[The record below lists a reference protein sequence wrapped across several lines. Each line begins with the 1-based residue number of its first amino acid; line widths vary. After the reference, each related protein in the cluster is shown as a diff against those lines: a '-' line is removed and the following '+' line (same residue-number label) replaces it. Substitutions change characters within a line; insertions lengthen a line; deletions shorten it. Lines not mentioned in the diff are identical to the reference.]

1 MATFASPTLAGKSW
15 LNIATGSSC
24 GGTKEISPASH
35 GSKSAKCR
43 GEFLVMLG
51 HYGWI
56 MSMQPINHP
65 DAARHGGRIYVNRKD
80 FRARSEPQ
88 PGDEVEFCV
97 YADESGLGAEDC
109 YVVGEAEP
117 KSVTDGEGW
126 VNTCPAEFQEDVESD
141 DESVDVELYSTEAWH
156 CHCTTFT
163 TPNQQ
168 EWSSFH
174 QIAPLDTHL
183 WQKQSVCAFNTS
195 YFADDSDSDSDDDY
209 MTSRDLLKSHQ
220 LDDSSTQAGDSSDSE
235 SEKRC
240 SGPAVNMA
248 PPGLSPPPGL
258 APPPGLEF
266 AQPVHAPPGLEGI
279 SPELMLQNRLQI
291 CT

>member
-141 DESVDVELYSTEAWH
+141 DESVDVESYSTEAWH

-195 YFADDSDSDSDDDY
+195 YFADSDSDSDDDY